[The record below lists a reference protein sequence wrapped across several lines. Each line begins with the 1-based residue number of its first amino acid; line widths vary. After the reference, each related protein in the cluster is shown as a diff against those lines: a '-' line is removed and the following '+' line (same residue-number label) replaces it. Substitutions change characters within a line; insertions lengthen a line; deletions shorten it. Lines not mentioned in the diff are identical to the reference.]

1 MKLFRKKV
9 CSRDTYEGLKL
20 VKYFYS
26 AIFAFYLSKFK
37 IVHTVNVMDYEVFSG
52 DLDKIKLENENAL
65 VINTINAYSFV
76 VASRDPL
83 FRRALQD
90 SDILVPD
97 GFPVVFA
104 AKYLKKS
111 RIRKIAGADVFF
123 SLCERMNEKEG
134 RCFFLGSSDST
145 LEKINQRLKLEF
157 PYIKAGFFSPPFK
170 KEFSKDENTV
180 MLEAINSFK
189 PDVLFVGMT
198 APKQEKWVAEHRN
211 SVEAGVITSI
221 GAVFDFYAG
230 TTSRP
235 SSFWVNNN
243 LEWFIRLLKEPR
255 RLWKRYLIYS
265 PLFFI
270 SMLKYKFKSS

>member
-1 MKLFRKKV
+1 MV
-9 CSRDTYEGLKL
+9 QTIS
-20 VKYFYS
+20 
-26 AIFAFYLSKFK
+26 
-37 IVHTVNVMDYEVFSG
+37 VMDYDVFSG
-52 DLDKIKLENENAL
+52 DLKKIKLENEKPL

-76 VASRDPL
+76 IASRDPL
-83 FRRALQD
+83 FKSALQD

-104 AKYLKKS
+104 AKYLKGS
-111 RIRKIAGADVFF
+111 RIRKIAGADVFY

-134 RCFFLGSSDST
+134 SCFFLGSSEST
-145 LEKINQRLKLEF
+145 LEKIKKRLMLEF
-157 PYIKAGFFSPPFK
+157 PQIKIGFHSPPFK
-170 KEFSKDENTV
+170 KQFSKDNNSI

-198 APKQEKWVAEHRN
+198 APKQEKWVATHRD
-211 SVEAGVITSI
+211 SIDAGVITSI

-230 TTSRP
+230 TTIRP

-255 RLWKRYLIYS
+255 RLWKRYLVYS